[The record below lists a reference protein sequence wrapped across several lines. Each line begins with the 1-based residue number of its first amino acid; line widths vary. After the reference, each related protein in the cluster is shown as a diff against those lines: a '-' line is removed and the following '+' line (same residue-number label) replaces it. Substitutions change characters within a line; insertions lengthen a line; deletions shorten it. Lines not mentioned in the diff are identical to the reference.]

1 MHYRDCTT
9 PLARRNH
16 RGTDFSLKLRLRSP
30 ALRGREWRSLA
41 SVRRRTALSGVKGG
55 L

>member
-1 MHYRDCTT
+1 MHTQDCIT

-16 RGTDFSLKLRLRSP
+16 RAADFSLKLRLRSP

-41 SVRRRTALSGVKGG
+41 SVRRRHPLSGVKGG
-55 L
+55 E